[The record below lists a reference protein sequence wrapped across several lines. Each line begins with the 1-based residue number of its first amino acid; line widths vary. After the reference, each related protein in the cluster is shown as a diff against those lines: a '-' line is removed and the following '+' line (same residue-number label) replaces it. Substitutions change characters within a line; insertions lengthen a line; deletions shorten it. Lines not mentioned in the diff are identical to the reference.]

1 MLQNQSSMKRI
12 ILFFCF
18 SFIVIQQISAQEIK
32 YTNHTLAQG
41 ETLSALAKKY
51 NTTVGDIMRLN
62 GMHADSKLIVGQKIK
77 IPEAG
82 KPVPKNTAEE
92 VVKTTP
98 LPPAQETT
106 AKKIT
111 ETNIHVVKKGETLY
125 SISKHYGVSVDDIKQ
140 WNNLQDA
147 GIEIGQQLAVS
158 KDGIEAAKT
167 AKEQQQKEAASVTTV
182 AAAQTAVEVKPDT
195 KTTLPPAAENTAKTV
210 TVPVNAEA
218 PKPDNAS
225 KQFSV
230 AADGSDNF
238 FAKDFTQSKNSKDLK
253 TIAGASGV
261 FKTASGWDDKKFYIL
276 MNDAATGSVVKIKS
290 PSGNIIYAKVLWPI
304 DDIKANEGLQ
314 FRINDAAAAALGV
327 TDQKFG
333 LTVQYH

>member
-1 MLQNQSSMKRI
+1 MKRI

-18 SFIVIQQISAQEIK
+18 SFIVIQQVSAQQVK
-32 YTNHTLAQG
+32 YTSHTIAQG

-51 NTTVGDIMRLN
+51 NSTVGDIMRLN
-62 GMHADSKLIVGQKIK
+62 GMHADSKLVVGQKIK

-82 KPVPKNTAEE
+82 KAIPKNTTEE
-92 VVKTTP
+92 AIKATP
-98 LPPAQETT
+98 PPPVQETSV
-106 AKKIT
+106 KKTT

-125 SISKHYGVSVDDIKQ
+125 GISKQYGVSVDDIKQ
-140 WNNLQDA
+140 WNNLQGA
-147 GIEIGQQLAVS
+147 AIEIGQQLAVS
-158 KDGIEAAKT
+158 KNGIETAKT
-167 AKEQQQKEAASVTTV
+167 AKEQQQKEAASVTAVT
-182 AAAQTAVEVKPDT
+182 QTAVEVKQDA
-195 KTTLPPAAENTAKTV
+195 KTTPPPAAESAAKTV
-210 TVPVNAEA
+210 AIPAAEEA
-218 PKPDNAS
+218 KPDAAS
-225 KQFSV
+225 KQLAV
-230 AADGSDNF
+230 AADGSDSY
-238 FAKDFTQSKNSKDLK
+238 FAKDFPQSKNTKDLK
-253 TIAGASGV
+253 TIAGASGI